1 MAMSNQTLQQWII
14 DETSGNRG
22 SLLPHPNALTATF
35 QLSVLRV
42 LSLGILGKIHEE
54 PATGFLMGA
63 LASYGQLCSSAFDV
77 TGRATWQYHSKSVS
91 SGASESETG
100 ADFALIIESDSHDP
114 RLAVFQAKRVTDPEK
129 DTIKIH
135 HVTDPKGN
143 ANQRTPQFI
152 KLINNAISVATSAGL
167 AVDIFD
173 IHWTHY
179 LSYSQDSMR
188 CNGLDKLND
197 TLNAYSLAWNGGEL
211 HPVPDISVSG
221 HEPLTFYWLLTKG
234 ASGAAGSSTPR
245 GWLEIPASKLASVKG
260 TLLNFTDVFIAKRL
274 PDLTPEQDYTDANPG
289 ITRQQRPTH
298 LDLKNAEES
307 SPEYSDAVQHIKSSD
322 EILSILLEMPDI
334 PAEYEAMKSS
344 AAPRGSKRT
353 VK

>member
-14 DETSGNRG
+14 DEISGNRRD
-22 SLLPHPNALTATF
+22 LFPHPNALTATF
-35 QLSVLRV
+35 QLSVLRL

-63 LASYGQLCSSAFDV
+63 LASYGQLCSSAFNV
-77 TGRATWQYHSKSVS
+77 TGRATWQYHSKSAS
-91 SGASESETG
+91 SGASESKTG
-100 ADFALIIESDSHDP
+100 ADFALIIESDSHNP

-143 ANQRTPQFI
+143 FNQRTPQFI
-152 KLINNAISVATSAGL
+152 KLINNAISVAASAGL

-197 TLNAYSLAWNGGEL
+197 TLDAYSLAWKSGEL

-234 ASGAAGSSTPR
+234 ASAVVGSSTPR
-245 GWLEIPASKLASVKG
+245 GWLEIPHSKLASVKG

-274 PDLTPEQDYTDANPG
+274 PDLTPEQDYTDANSG
-289 ITRQQRPTH
+289 ITRQLSPTH
-298 LDLKNAEES
+298 LDVENVEKGS
-307 SPEYSDAVQHIKSSD
+307 SEHSEAAQHIKSSD
-322 EILSILLEMPDI
+322 EILSALLEMPDI
-334 PAEYEAMKSS
+334 PAEYEAMKSIARLS
-344 AAPRGSKRT
+344 GSKRK